1 MKQQDKK
8 EKFQV
13 GDTVWVKGGFLGTVA
28 RITPF
33 TVWVKPEDVVG
44 VSHCQIVPTIDRRP
58 TLRQR
63 ISLWWHGLTE
73 NSKTGVVLTAVSVA
87 IFITYLITL
96 FITR

>member
-1 MKQQDKK
+1 MKQDKK

-13 GDTVWVKGGFLGTVA
+13 GDTVRVKGGFIGTVA

-63 ISLWWHGLTE
+63 IGLWWRGLTE
-73 NSKTGVVLTAVSVA
+73 NSKTGVVLTATNAA

-96 FITR
+96 FIPR

>member
-1 MKQQDKK
+1 MKQEDKK

-13 GDTVWVKGGFLGTVA
+13 GDTVRVKGGFIGTVA

-63 ISLWWHGLTE
+63 IGLWWHGLTAHD
-73 NSKTGVVLTAVSVA
+73 KTWVVLTTVNAAAVAVWLA
-87 IFITYLITL
+87 R

>member
-1 MKQQDKK
+1 MKQDKK

-58 TLRQR
+58 TLRQE
-63 ISLWWHGLTE
+63 IGLWWHGQSAK
-73 NSKTGVVLTAVSVA
+73 SKTGVVLTAINAA
-87 IFITYLITL
+87 IFITCLITL